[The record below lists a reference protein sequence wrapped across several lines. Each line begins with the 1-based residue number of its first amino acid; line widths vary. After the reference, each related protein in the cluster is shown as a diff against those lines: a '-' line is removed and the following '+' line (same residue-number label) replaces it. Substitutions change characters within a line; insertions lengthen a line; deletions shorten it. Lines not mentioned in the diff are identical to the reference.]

1 MNTSDR
7 ANKPFVHLKFR
18 LVARPCDPSFKE
30 EQQGQ
35 RGSRYG
41 LYKQRIQI
49 RKSYSILFTAQY
61 QRVGIPAANGWFNGN
76 TPCLIGSALAAKA
89 RFLTVTAKTESRPL
103 RPPIA

>member
-61 QRVGIPAANGWFNGN
+61 QRVGIPAA
-76 TPCLIGSALAAKA
+76 TVGSMGTLPALSDAHW
-89 RFLTVTAKTESRPL
+89 RSIYPHG
-103 RPPIA
+103 